1 PSIHTMPGLASNSSA
16 IQSLNITCV
25 INTIQDMHVPVS
37 DDPESRLC
45 DYFDPVADQIQHVR
59 GGVKTFLHWMCWF
72 GPHCWLQSCP
82 HLMYKT
88 PLIHKYLLRNS
99 HSHKMVRPNSGFWKQ
114 LIEYKHKL
122 HGKNTV
128 HLINSPIGLIPD
140 LYERETRVL
149 IPL

>member
-1 PSIHTMPGLASNSSA
+1 SRIPCQLPRLGGFAQITDCLYIGNSKQFFGHT
-16 IQSLNITCV
+16 
-25 INTIQDMHVPVS
+25 MHVPVS

-45 DYFDPVADQIQHVR
+45 DYFDPVADQIQH
-59 GGVKTFLHWMCWF
+59 
-72 GPHCWLQSCP
+72 PSCTGCAG
-82 HLMYKT
+82 LG
-88 PLIHKYLLRNS
+88 LI
-99 HSHKMVRPNSGFWKQ
+99 MVRPNSGFWKQ